1 MPARCAVGQYNNV
14 CDRLLGWQER
24 TILRQLYSKI
34 QIQNVKQRVASISR
48 MQVQNVPQEECDLQ
62 PEETCHMES
71 VLVPR

>member
-1 MPARCAVGQYNNV
+1 M
-14 CDRLLGWQER
+14 CDRLPGWQER

-34 QIQNVKQRVASISR
+34 QIQNVKQRVALISR